1 MMNPNTPRKRKIW
14 QIFDSLINNETI
26 DLKMW
31 RIDEFINLAE
41 RMDHMSEMNLFY
53 NCDTYD
59 LTFQPALFDVI
70 KSSCEPNEH
79 TLRMMYFLKTI
90 ADMNVPKSRKVN
102 EHLLSMFQKQ
112 IRMER
117 YNVVENNLDL
127 LSEMHDA
134 ELNSRI
140 DAYNIS
146 QAEYDA
152 DKTIGNEQICD
163 DYLAEI
169 MRYML
174 TM

>member
-1 MMNPNTPRKRKIW
+1 MNPNTPRKRKIW

-127 LSEMHDA
+127 LSDEIDD
-134 ELNSRI
+134 EGLQDRI
-140 DAYNIS
+140 DAWNTS
-146 QAEYDA
+146 QFEYDN
-152 DKTIGNEQICD
+152 DKSIHNEQICD
-163 DYLAEI
+163 DYLSEI
-169 MRYML
+169 MNYIL